1 MRKVMV
7 FFYGILLGFGVG
19 VALVAMLSPVSGTA
33 VRQDLREHYKAAMQ
47 SARRAAQDKRAE
59 LEAELTQAQATQTTE
74 QATQTTEQATQTTE
88 QATPITNKA
97 ANETR

>member
-59 LEAELTQAQATQTTE
+59 LEAELTQAQATQTPDNGTSDPDNGTSDPDNGTSDPYN
-74 QATQTTEQATQTTE
+74 Q
-88 QATPITNKA
+88 
-97 ANETR
+97 